1 MIQLVLSTV
10 AATAMQT
17 PRVMKN
23 AMVVLRLVMRI
34 GMGRRQDST
43 GGELSAVS
51 YRPCGTAEQVAE
63 KLGKADP
70 SPTKVGSG

>member
-1 MIQLVLSTV
+1 
-10 AATAMQT
+10 
-17 PRVMKN
+17 
-23 AMVVLRLVMRI
+23 VVLRLVMRI